1 MKLGLMAYVYAGLAI
16 VFLALLGYIVVQRQQ
31 IGVLKTSNQS
41 CLTDRANFA
50 ATQTG
55 NLQTIESLRHDAQVQ
70 AESRRIEREATAKA
84 LADAD
89 VTAAKFDAQ
98 YKIVESQLETLY
110 ARDAHASAWGNG
122 GVDAGV
128 ADKLPGGKR

>member
-1 MKLGLMAYVYAGLAI
+1 LLAI
-16 VFLALLGYIVVQRQQ
+16 ALIALIFGGVQSYR
-31 IGVLKTSNQS
+31 LKSEQAKGIACES
-41 CLTDRANFA
+41 DRSNFA

-55 NLQTIESLRHDAQVQ
+55 NLLTIEGLRHDAQVQ

-89 VTAAKFDAQ
+89 VTAAKFTEQ
-98 YKIVESQLETLY
+98 YNRVSSELETLY